1 MLVNKFVVWKICLC
15 NVCSVFRVVI
25 ILIRRRKMFK
35 LVEVLFNY
43 NDSGLENICRI
54 SDKSW
59 IEKK

>member
-1 MLVNKFVVWKICLC
+1 MLGFSCGNNTDL
-15 NVCSVFRVVI
+15 
-25 ILIRRRKMFK
+25 LRRRKMFK

-59 IEKK
+59 IEKNVK